1 MEIIY
6 KIEIKIKLIKVI
18 ININL
23 KILEI
28 IYKIEIKIK
37 LIKVIININFKY
49 IGNNKFIIILKFEL
63 NKLIKIIKIK

>member
-1 MEIIY
+1 M
-6 KIEIKIKLIKVI
+6 
-18 ININL
+18 
-23 KILEI
+23 EI

-37 LIKVIININFKY
+37 LIKVIININFKD

>member
-1 MEIIY
+1 M
-6 KIEIKIKLIKVI
+6 
-18 ININL
+18 
-23 KILEI
+23 EI

-63 NKLIKIIKIK
+63 NKLIKIIKINKIILKILEIVLEIVYKIELKHNN